1 MQQHDVQN
9 YGIQHNGIHNHKQNQ
24 CTQPYKKKHNGTH
37 QYGTQ
42 QHCIQHNGLQ
52 HILLVH
58 GHLTS
63 PFHGGHCGGLT
74 YTNQGDWFV

>member
-42 QHCIQHNGLQ
+42 QHCIQWF
-52 HILLVH
+52 
-58 GHLTS
+58 T
-63 PFHGGHCGGLT
+63 T
-74 YTNQGDWFV
+74 YPLGTWLPNFAISRWTLWWFNLYKPR